1 MAESQV
7 KSREARAD
15 FDEDVLE
22 GEKKKTPGK
31 NSQEMKHLTSVS
43 MLGWFKTIKYCKGN
57 YVVLK

>member
-22 GEKKKTPGK
+22 GEKENNSRKK
-31 NSQEMKHLTSVS
+31 LTRNEIFDICFNARLV
-43 MLGWFKTIKYCKGN
+43 
-57 YVVLK
+57 